1 MIMKKKEFK
10 HVSLKSIQRLS
21 FRTQLV
27 LIISLALILGIAGSL
42 INLHYETE
50 KRDQNLENVAQTIAS
65 SPLLTNNGLVND
77 NTSLSGYLDALK
89 EALSDIDVISVVDTK
104 GMRVYHSNPALIGTQ
119 YDGNLPDFSNR
130 DDDFYTVDET
140 VLPEV
145 SAVLMRLYMTRMVI
159 MWAWSWLLCS

>member
-1 MIMKKKEFK
+1 MKKKEFK

-77 NTSLSGYLDALK
+77 NTSLSG
-89 EALSDIDVISVVDTK
+89 
-104 GMRVYHSNPALIGTQ
+104 
-119 YDGNLPDFSNR
+119 
-130 DDDFYTVDET
+130 
-140 VLPEV
+140 
-145 SAVLMRLYMTRMVI
+145 
-159 MWAWSWLLCS
+159 CSERGAERY